1 MSDEPPI
8 AESLL
13 PYDRWTED
21 AMREVAL
28 RALEHAAAHGLPGE
42 HHFYLTFR
50 TDMPGV
56 TVPGHLKARYPQEM
70 TIVLQHQFWDLR
82 VDRALKHVS
91 VGLSFG
97 GTPYTLVVPFEAIV
111 AFLDPA
117 VRLGLRFGPPAT
129 ELEAEAEEEEPT
141 PLLPPN
147 AGASQPGAAPAGAAQ
162 AEEPAAPPAGQVVNL
177 DAFRRRPST
186 SRD

>member
-13 PYDRWTED
+13 PYDQWTED

-56 TVPGHLKARYPQEM
+56 TVPGHLRARYPQEM

-82 VDRALKHVS
+82 VDRVLKHVS

-117 VRLGLRFGPPAT
+117 VRLGLRFGPPVAET
-129 ELEAEAEEEEPT
+129 EAEPEEEPT
-141 PLLPPN
+141 PLLPPS
-147 AGASQPGAAPAGAAQ
+147 ADAPQPGAAPSGASQ
-162 AEEPAAPPAGQVVNL
+162 PEPGAPPAGQVVNL

>member
-1 MSDEPPI
+1 MSEEPPL
-8 AESLL
+8 ADSLL

-70 TIVLQHQFWDLR
+70 TVVLQHQFWDLR
-82 VDRALKHVS
+82 VDRALKHVT

-97 GTPYTLVVPFEAIV
+97 GTPSTLVIPFEAIV

-117 VRLGLRFGPPAT
+117 VRLGLRFGAPAP
-129 ELEAEAEEEEPT
+129 EAEPEPEGAT
-141 PLLPPN
+141 APLLPPTEE
-147 AGASQPGAAPAGAAQ
+147 AEQKPPA
-162 AEEPAAPPAGQVVNL
+162 AGQVVNL
-177 DAFRRRPST
+177 DAFRRRPGN
-186 SRD
+186 SRAD